1 MEGVDEKLVEAYKP
15 VAQKLSRK
23 FKNDS
28 IAPLSAAIVVLSG
41 ANKRKRTAS
50 KNGGGGGGDG
60 TSLLTQREVISC
72 YYISNNIVNI
82 TFFLI

>member
-1 MEGVDEKLVEAYKP
+1 LEGVDEKLVEAYKP

-50 KNGGGGGGDG
+50 KNGGGGGDG

-72 YYISNNIVNI
+72 LLYIQ
-82 TFFLI
+82 